1 MVVKLI
7 TILLA
12 VLTTLQDG
20 MFHTRYETEVDA
32 HAEACNIVVDDMI
45 HCLQTDPNLLSE
57 KYFAGLGMQGESKKN
72 AFYLVWKES
81 SYNPQQQYSRLVLD
95 VLVHEKPFLSNV
107 VIEAMVA
114 DSTLEDERNIRVDI
128 HYAGTLI
135 KEAYGSFHV
144 RPTSKN
150 TTRIGMDVHLKFGW
164 FFRMFITRKVYSD
177 TIDWRLVRFV
187 TNLKLRSE
195 GVIADEAYW
204 ELQDSVKVY
213 ESLTNH

>member
-1 MVVKLI
+1 MLI

-12 VLTTLQDG
+12 VLTTLKDG
-20 MFHTRYETEVDA
+20 MFHTCYETEV
-32 HAEACNIVVDDMI
+32 HANADLCNIVVDDMI
-45 HCLQTDPNLLSE
+45 HCLQTDPSLLSE
-57 KYFAGLGMQGESKKN
+57 KYFAGLGMQGDTKKN

-81 SYNPQQQYSRLVLD
+81 SYVPEDQYSRLVLD
-95 VLVHEKPFLSNV
+95 VLVHEKHFLQDV

-114 DSTLEDERNIRVDI
+114 DSTLGGDRHIRVDI

-144 RPTSKN
+144 KPIGDN
-150 TTRIGMDVHLKFGW
+150 LTRIGMDVHLKFGW

-204 ELQDSVKVY
+204 ELQDSAKVS